1 MLGKITES
9 IERSEPGHYTFIA
22 IPDEETLG

>member
-1 MLGKITES
+1 MVEKIAES

-22 IPDEETLG
+22 TNDEEFRD